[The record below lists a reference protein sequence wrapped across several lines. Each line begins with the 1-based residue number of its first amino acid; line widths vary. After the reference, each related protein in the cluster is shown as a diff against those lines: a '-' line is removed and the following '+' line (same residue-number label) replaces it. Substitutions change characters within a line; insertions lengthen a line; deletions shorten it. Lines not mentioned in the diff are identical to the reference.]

1 MTEQKLEKEKNYIL
15 KLVSPISLIGSMMEK
30 KYLKIMIFSL
40 FNLAWMQYFLFSK
53 DVTAFIQ
60 YPILIIMLVPL
71 AFSYF
76 LYDACS
82 QAKNIPDI
90 VDNMGDAIA
99 ELYNI
104 LKGTK
109 DEVTEVKENKVSLK
123 MLLKYKELL
132 STLRESGE
140 EALEIASAAKSLI
153 LVMSPMGLI
162 FSGILLASTV
172 LFTIISGVL
181 LFFV

>member
-1 MTEQKLEKEKNYIL
+1 MTEQKLETEKNYIL

-30 KYLKIMIFSL
+30 KYLKIMLFSL

-53 DVTAFIQ
+53 EVTAYIQ
-60 YPILIIMLVPL
+60 YPILILMLIPL

-82 QAKNIPDI
+82 QAKDIPDI
-90 VDNMGDAIA
+90 VEKMGDAIV

-104 LKGTK
+104 LKDK
-109 DEVTEVKENKVSLK
+109 KNEVVDIKANKVSLK

-132 STLRESGE
+132 GTLRESGE
-140 EALEIASAAKSLI
+140 EALEIASAAKSI
-153 LVMSPMGLI
+153 MLVMSPIGLI
-162 FSGILLASTV
+162 FSGLLLASTV
-172 LFTIISGVL
+172 IFTIISGIL